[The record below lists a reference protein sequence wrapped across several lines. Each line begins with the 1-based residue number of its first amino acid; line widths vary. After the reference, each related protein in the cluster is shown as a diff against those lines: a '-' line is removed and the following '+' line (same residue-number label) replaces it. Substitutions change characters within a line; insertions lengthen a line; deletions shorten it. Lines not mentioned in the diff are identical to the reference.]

1 MLSGVEAEHAAR
13 LAVMAAAPLVRA
25 DERARIAADLQ
36 ARAAAIED
44 SNGENR
50 DWLAEDLANTL
61 PTVPIGGAVQADP
74 RTVAI
79 EAYRGIAFTITAA
92 PPVCPQAAPEST
104 QSPETAAVAPVYPPG
119 PVNPAETLSALRKE
133 NTCLRREVA
142 YITRTGEM
150 WRRLWERVDGER
162 SRECIRADQAEAAVA
177 RVRELA
183 DRLCQEPHP
192 THDHLC
198 PDGLRTEL
206 LAALDGAGAVSEE
219 QP

>member
-1 MLSGVEAEHAAR
+1 MPELPAE
-13 LAVMAAAPLVRA
+13 
-25 DERARIAADLQ
+25 
-36 ARAAAIED
+36 
-44 SNGENR
+44 
-50 DWLAEDLANTL
+50 
-61 PTVPIGGAVQADP
+61 AVQAAARANSEHYEVCGERDCG
-74 RTVAI
+74 RCTMIYNA
-79 EAYRGIAFTITAA
+79 ARRGLDAA
-92 PPVCPQAAPEST
+92 LRVMAGVGLPTSCPSAAPEST